1 MASGR
6 AFAAASAAA
15 ALALRVRTAAAAG
28 DAGGFCCWAADD
40 LTDFCGTCLPMA
52 IAGPTSYCSKS
63 QAACGSCGSA
73 TWCEEGTRSDEKAA
87 AGTELLLSF
96 DGTQALAEGGVIGLR
111 VGGKIY
117 NVTVVDSS
125 FEAFPTPAPTP
136 APTAAAPAPTP
147 APAPVTGTLVPNVE
161 AVRQHGRLRVQGNKI
176 VGEHGQPVR
185 LRGMSM
191 FWSQWMGQYW
201 NPDTIRWLKEDWHV
215 SFIRAAMG
223 VEQGGYLENP
233 DAEKAKLQA
242 VVDAC
247 IDAGIYVVIDWHA
260 YHGEDHVEEAKT
272 FFGEMARKYGDKPH
286 VLFETYNEPQQ
297 VDWSGV
303 IKPYHE
309 QVVPVIREHTDNII
323 ILGTR
328 TWSQE
333 VDVASQDPV
342 QGDNLAYTVH
352 FYAASMGADL
362 RGKVSTALANGAA
375 IFATEWGTCEYTGD
389 GRLDLEESQAWQD
402 FMEENHISD
411 SNWAVSNKEESCSA
425 LRGGA
430 SGSGGWSEGDL
441 SESGNWV
448 RNSIREYNSDEPLA
462 SVGAASPAVSGG
474 QLEKIV
480 MKKHSMMRGPVR
492 ASGGSSSGW
501 LAATV
506 AAVAPCAFGALAL
519 AAWAA
524 RIRRTAGLAR
534 FLAVDAQ
541 PMEIPS
547 GSDALPQPE

>member
-1 MASGR
+1 MS
-6 AFAAASAAA
+6 
-15 ALALRVRTAAAAG
+15 
-28 DAGGFCCWAADD
+28 
-40 LTDFCGTCLPMA
+40 M
-52 IAGPTSYCSKS
+52 
-63 QAACGSCGSA
+63 
-73 TWCEEGTRSDEKAA
+73 
-87 AGTELLLSF
+87 
-96 DGTQALAEGGVIGLR
+96 R
-111 VGGKIY
+111 VGDKTY

-125 FEAFPTPAPTP
+125 FEAFPTAAPTP

-147 APAPVTGTLVPNVE
+147 AQALVTGPLVPNVE
-161 AVRQHGRLRVQGNKI
+161 AVKQHGRLRVQGNTI
-176 VGEHGQPVR
+176 VGEHGMPVR

-260 YHGEDHVEEAKT
+260 YHGEDHVEEAKA
-272 FFGEMARKYGDKPH
+272 FFSEMAQRYGDKPH

-309 QVVPVIREHTDNII
+309 QVVPVIREHSDNVI

-333 VDVASQDPV
+333 VDVASEDPV
-342 QGDNLAYTVH
+342 LGDNLAYTVH

-362 RGKVSTALANGAA
+362 RGKVSTALANGIA

-389 GRLDLEESQAWQD
+389 GRLDLDESQAWQD

-411 SNWAVSNKEESCSA
+411 SNWAISNKEESCSA

-441 SESGNWV
+441 TESGAWV
-448 RNSIREYNSDEPLA
+448 RNSIQQYNSDEPLA
-462 SVGAASPAVSGG
+462 TVSAAGPAASSG
-474 QLEKIV
+474 QFEEIL
-480 MKKHSMMRGPVR
+480 MKKHSMMRGAAR
-492 ASGGSSSGW
+492 LTGDSSSGW
-501 LAATV
+501 HT
-506 AAVAPCAFGALAL
+506 AAVAAPAICAVAALTL

-524 RIRRTAGLAR
+524 RHRRTMGLAHSVVVGR
-534 FLAVDAQ
+534 RPLY
-541 PMEIPS
+541 IRS
-547 GSDALPQPE
+547 GSEDTPRLK